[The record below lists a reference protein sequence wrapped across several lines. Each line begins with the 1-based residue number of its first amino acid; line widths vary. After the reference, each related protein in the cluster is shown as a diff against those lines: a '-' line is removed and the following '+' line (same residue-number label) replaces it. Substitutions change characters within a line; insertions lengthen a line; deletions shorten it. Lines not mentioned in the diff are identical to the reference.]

1 MTSVGVC
8 PKSRAETYTA
18 SERLNCGTDK
28 YGTNQYMCVPNKE
41 KTSLVE
47 FCYGGVMELQNSGN
61 CLEVSNGQLNRYNCS
76 GFSKGCPNASFHYEN
91 AYIYSA
97 CQNINTQD
105 HCYVSDPSC
114 PTQTFNE
121 QINSSSTS
129 TVIYTPTGFTEEIK
143 SSSLSGFVPLPQTLF
158 EDTSNADIVFA
169 VCALIYVAILL
180 MFVVW
185 YRKRRKLRKKDRLI
199 TEHIKMDAFD
209 KEGSEKSSLMRCE
222 EKYNAKEDSK
232 DDSRNWAQDCK
243 DNTIFKQSENSNAK
257 YTHVIVEKLVKGL
270 SQKESDDKYDDGRV
284 GYEGEE
290 IGACGGSKEEM
301 VINDDSKDKCEAEE
315 NNRRRGPGQEV
326 KDNNRRRTI
335 GHERK
340 EIESSDAYNID
351 RDRVKD
357 EGLDG
362 HEGSIHTFDGENSEV
377 HFPDTRDQKR
387 AVHSFDGQKSTVAFR
402 GNGDCTLSG
411 NSPNTRASRQQTSTT
426 HTFDGRRSTVSFP
439 GTRGCNQQ
447 GDLNYSFDGLDQG
460 SATHEFDG
468 SRSIVSFPGKN
479 DSQPPKSSK
488 EYGNG
493 VQ

>member
-8 PKSRAETYTA
+8 PKNRAETYTA

-129 TVIYTPTGFTEEIK
+129 TVIYTPTGFTEEIT

-185 YRKRRKLRKKDRLI
+185 YRKRRKLRKKRQI
-199 TEHIKMDAFD
+199 
-209 KEGSEKSSLMRCE
+209 
-222 EKYNAKEDSK
+222 
-232 DDSRNWAQDCK
+232 
-243 DNTIFKQSENSNAK
+243 
-257 YTHVIVEKLVKGL
+257 
-270 SQKESDDKYDDGRV
+270 
-284 GYEGEE
+284 
-290 IGACGGSKEEM
+290 
-301 VINDDSKDKCEAEE
+301 
-315 NNRRRGPGQEV
+315 NNRF
-326 KDNNRRRTI
+326 
-335 GHERK
+335 K
-340 EIESSDAYNID
+340 E
-351 RDRVKD
+351 
-357 EGLDG
+357 L
-362 HEGSIHTFDGENSEV
+362 
-377 HFPDTRDQKR
+377 
-387 AVHSFDGQKSTVAFR
+387 
-402 GNGDCTLSG
+402 
-411 NSPNTRASRQQTSTT
+411 
-426 HTFDGRRSTVSFP
+426 
-439 GTRGCNQQ
+439 
-447 GDLNYSFDGLDQG
+447 
-460 SATHEFDG
+460 G
-468 SRSIVSFPGKN
+468 SRL
-479 DSQPPKSSK
+479 
-488 EYGNG
+488 
-493 VQ
+493 